1 MFKKKTKEVWHESNM
16 ISYCMSWLSENN
28 ASCKRYTAAGF
39 QLQNVCTLQIWM
51 QSTINSYHGN
61 QSVLLHCHTPCPGNK
76 ASIIGLWI
84 MMVHNPLIWRP
95 YFLGTTKTWHE
106 IRADPHHRKPKNKAP
121 GILFCHRPKC
131 PKVCFPSCPRQ
142 PGGSTNQPCYRKEG
156 LQT

>member
-1 MFKKKTKEVWHESNM
+1 M

-106 IRADPHHRKPKNKAP
+106 IRADPHHRKPKKQGAWDPVLPSPKMSKSLLPKLPKAA
-121 GILFCHRPKC
+121 C
-131 PKVCFPSCPRQ
+131 
-142 PGGSTNQPCYRKEG
+142 GSTNQRCYRKEG